1 MIYYEHEWLLHQ
13 KKKGEDKRVN
23 FSCRNARKG
32 KEERTLKKEKKCWD
46 LTIELLFRSS
56 ALNFPSFFFYP
67 LQMKLRE
74 KRRLSFENA
83 KENGDQRKMKTASMH
98 PISTSHQVMML
109 EGMRNEEPLPSSVM
123 QIRPH
128 PRKTT
133 PLLPPFSTK
142 RNSCSPSKMADGH

>member
-1 MIYYEHEWLLHQ
+1 MNGSYS
-13 KKKGEDKRVN
+13 KKKGGEGDKRVN

-32 KEERTLKKEKKCWD
+32 KEERTLKEKKMLRFND
-46 LTIELLFRSS
+46 RITLPQLSTKFSL
-56 ALNFPSFFFYP
+56 FFYP

-133 PLLPPFSTK
+133 PLLPPPLF
-142 RNSCSPSKMADGH
+142 N